1 MFHSQRK
8 QRCCQV
14 LPQAVSHLWRF
25 GFHYPGLMPLSPS
38 VSGKTLA
45 KKTHAVSS
53 VEDLRD
59 NYLNEVTTDA
69 LPAGMVLLASI
80 IEDDLT

>member
-1 MFHSQRK
+1 
-8 QRCCQV
+8 
-14 LPQAVSHLWRF
+14 
-25 GFHYPGLMPLSPS
+25 MPLSPS

-80 IEDDLT
+80 IEDDLTQSQLLSRRNGAKSTIECSKSQGMA